1 MSPMKNETTS
11 PQMKSMA
18 EVKETPM
25 GNVDQDSLLEKANNA
40 IENLR
45 NEHVVELRGFNT
57 VNHKI
62 TMVAKVLCLMFENSP
77 QVKKSTPKEDA
88 YQMYW

>member
-1 MSPMKNETTS
+1 MSPKQVEVTTPKS
-11 PQMKSMA
+11 ISMA

-45 NEHVVELRGFNT
+45 NEHVTELRGFNI
-57 VNHKI
+57 VSHKI

-88 YQMYW
+88 Y